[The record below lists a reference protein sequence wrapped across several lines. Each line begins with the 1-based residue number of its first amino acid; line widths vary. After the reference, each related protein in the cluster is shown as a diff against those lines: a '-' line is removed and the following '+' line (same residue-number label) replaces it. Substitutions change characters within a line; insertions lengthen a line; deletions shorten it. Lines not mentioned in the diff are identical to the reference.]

1 MLWRYHEFAS
11 VLMQWINQL
20 TKHKCKIII
29 GTLYFSYYIII
40 GTSYSVI
47 VLVLVGCRH
56 HVIYNSVGRLPSEY
70 IHLSQTWKHTMRHLY
85 LAMVQV
91 ASFFIYISVCIF
103 LLWLLMFCCQLG
115 SNSEL
120 ASSFPIF
127 WEQKLFFLNYLL
139 KNFQSPLSYLD
150 ITIRV
155 ANQLLV
161 LEDMMICFK
170 LLVWIAL

>member
-85 LAMVQV
+85 LAMVQA
-91 ASFFIYISVCIF
+91 ASFFYIYFCLHFFTLATYVLLSTWFKIWTCIVISYLLGAKAF
-103 LLWLLMFCCQLG
+103 LL
-115 SNSEL
+115 EL
-120 ASSFPIF
+120 PA
-127 WEQKLFFLNYLL
+127 
-139 KNFQSPLSYLD
+139 
-150 ITIRV
+150 
-155 ANQLLV
+155 
-161 LEDMMICFK
+161 
-170 LLVWIAL
+170 